1 MTRLSCLP
9 ALFATSLFVSACGSG
24 DTSGTGG
31 KGGETSTATGGGGTA
46 TGGTTTGGATTG
58 GTGGSGGATTT
69 TTTGGG
75 GGGTTTTSGGG
86 GAGGAIDLSGELFTL
101 DGIADIE
108 LTLPP
113 LSVQLLGQDPYTY
126 VHGGMTVHL
135 TNGKDLSFAD
145 VGVRLKGVYGSFR
158 TLDQKA
164 AFLVKLDKYVGG
176 QDLLGIEKLALNNMV
191 QDPSMIHERI
201 GYDLFRGM
209 GIAAPRSAYARVSV
223 NGALY
228 GLYATVEHTDNS
240 QMLKRYFGDD
250 KGSLYEGAYGT
261 DLYSGLIASFDQDNG
276 VDVGLTDLQ
285 ELVDALDTMNDPT
298 TFLGDAGQVLDMA
311 EYTDFAAT
319 EIFLGH
325 WDGYAMYQNNYYI
338 YRMPDGRWTFLPWG
352 IDQTFSDYL
361 DLWGGNGR
369 IEQMCLASV
378 PCRLALKDSFVKA
391 IGKVDELGLVAEVDT
406 LKSLLSAAIE
416 EDPRKEVDSGTAY
429 AWMQGT
435 KDFLLGRPGDVT
447 ARFVCAD
454 PTGVDGD
461 GDGAPGCGFDCN
473 DGDKDVYPGATEVCN
488 FKDDNCDGLV
498 DDDPMCPGCVTS
510 PAPGGGNFAF
520 CFKVKT
526 YVDAEAD
533 CVAQGGHL
541 VSIHDQATQ
550 DAAVSGAFA
559 IAGGEWW
566 IGLDDMATEGSFAW
580 LDGTPVD
587 YTTWAGG
594 EPNNAGDT
602 EDCGHLASW
611 AGGLWNDIPCDQ
623 TLAYVCELP

>member
-1 MTRLSCLP
+1 MTRFACLP
-9 ALFATSLFVSACGSG
+9 ALFATSLFVCACGSG

-31 KGGETSTATGGGGTA
+31 QGGQTSTPTGGGGSTATGG
-46 TGGTTTGGATTG
+46 TGGEGGA
-58 GTGGSGGATTT
+58 TT

-75 GGGTTTTSGGG
+75 GMTTTTGGGGSGGTG
-86 GAGGAIDLSGELFTL
+86 GAGGAIDQSGELFTL
-101 DGIADIE
+101 EGLADIE

-113 LSVQLLGQDPYTY
+113 LSVQLLGQDPYSY
-126 VHGGMTVHL
+126 VHGDMTVHL
-135 TNGKDLSFAD
+135 ANGKDLSLPD

-164 AFLVKLDKYVGG
+164 AFLIKLDKYVSG

-209 GIAAPRSAYARVSV
+209 GIPAPRSAYARVSV

-240 QMLKRYFGDD
+240 EMLKRYFGED
-250 KGSLYEGAYGT
+250 KGSLYEGSYGT
-261 DLYSGLIASFDQDNG
+261 DLYGGLIGSFDQDNG
-276 VDVGLTDLQ
+276 VDVGFTDLQ
-285 ELVDALDTMNDPT
+285 ELVDALDTMNDPA
-298 TFLGDAGQVLDMA
+298 TFLTDAGQVLDMA

-319 EIFLGH
+319 ELFMGH
-325 WDGYAMYQNNYYI
+325 WDGYASYQNNYYI
-338 YRMPDGRWTFLPWG
+338 YRMADGRWTFLPWG

-369 IEQMCLASV
+369 IEQMCLASL
-378 PCRLALKDSFVKA
+378 PCRLALKTSFQKTLA
-391 IGKVDELGLVAEVDT
+391 KVNDLDLVNEVDQ
-406 LKSLLSAAIE
+406 LKALISPALE

-435 KDFLLGRPGDVT
+435 KDFLLARQSDVT
-447 ARFVCAD
+447 AQLVCAD
-454 PTGVDGD
+454 PTGIDADGD
-461 GDGAPGCGFDCN
+461 GSSGCGTDCD
-473 DGDKDVYPGATEVCN
+473 DGNKDVYPGAPEVCN
-488 FKDDNCDGLV
+488 FKDDNCDGQV
-498 DDDPMCPGCVTS
+498 DEDPMCPGCVTA

-520 CFKVKT
+520 CFKGMS

-533 CVAQGGHL
+533 CVVQGGHL

-566 IGLDDMATEGSFAW
+566 IGLDDKAAEGAFAW
-580 LDGTPVD
+580 IDGTPVD
-587 YTTWAGG
+587 YAMWAGG
-594 EPNNAGDT
+594 EPNNAGDN

-623 TLAYVCELP
+623 VLGYVCKLP